1 MKLNRGDYVH
11 GCWFF
16 HVSGF
21 IFEENHVLIKE
32 NNSSEKIVTVE
43 EELGGIDRD
52 CIENLQDLLT
62 CSSIRNAG
70 ILK

>member
-11 GCWFF
+11 GYWFF

-52 CIENLQDLLT
+52 WFENLQDLLT